1 MEKLAFQN
9 GREMMYY
16 AISYIEEDNYI
27 FGKCKVKCSPYSR
40 SIYCNGER
48 LTNKIIWGISK
59 KIKEIKQ
66 FRVLTQGRDG
76 EEFQ

>member
-40 SIYCNGER
+40 SIYRNGER

-59 KIKEIKQ
+59 KIKEIKT
-66 FRVLTQGRDG
+66 VEITHPG
-76 EEFQ
+76 